1 MTTRPKSTGLDAV
14 VSYPTDFGAY
24 GHVDWSLSANF
35 NTTKVTK
42 VKSPP
47 ASLLTASV
55 PYPTGQTMFSKDA
68 KSLLEK
74 ASPKYKIGLNGLYRW
89 ADLTVSVTETFY
101 GESSS
106 FADPGSGPLQQTSIG
121 ALAITDVEV
130 SYKLPLDV
138 TVSMGAS
145 NLFNKYPDKLSPEFV
160 AACVASGSGC
170 VAQYPSYSPIGI
182 NGGYY
187 YGRLTWNF

>member
-1 MTTRPKSTGLDAV
+1 
-14 VSYPTDFGAY
+14 
-24 GHVDWSLSANF
+24 
-35 NTTKVTK
+35 
-42 VKSPP
+42 
-47 ASLLTASV
+47 
-55 PYPTGQTMFSKDA
+55 MFSKDA

-74 ASPKYKIGLNGLYRW
+74 ASPKYKIGLNGLYRL

-106 FADPGSGPLQQTSIG
+106 YADPGSGPLQQTSIG
-121 ALAITDVEV
+121 ALAITDLEV
-130 SYKLPLDV
+130 SYKLPLNV
-138 TVSMGAS
+138 TVSTGAS
-145 NLFNKYPDKLSPEFV
+145 NLFNKYPDKVSPAFV

-170 VAQYPSYSPIGI
+170 VAQYPSYSSIGI